1 MGKRKERARK
11 AAKEA
16 RMVKEA
22 PSAASTKQVVLK
34 LVFYSG
40 LMWLIPALLY
50 IYSSKDDAQFQGY
63 VAVLLV
69 NVVVVAYI
77 VQALSESVTSPLG
90 INVFEAFPE
99 WCLHLFANEGAG
111 AVGSQER
118 CRVTLYGNGRLFG
131 IK

>member
-1 MGKRKERARK
+1 
-11 AAKEA
+11 
-16 RMVKEA
+16 MVKEA

-77 VQALSESVTSPLG
+77 VQALREKPVSST
-90 INVFEAFPE
+90 
-99 WCLHLFANEGAG
+99 
-111 AVGSQER
+111 ER
-118 CRVTLYGNGRLFG
+118 KRD
-131 IK
+131 